1 MTVRNPAFARPGLA
15 CWFAIGALALMNSVG
30 NDAAAQQQAGPAWLV
45 TCDNREN
52 AKQLN
57 CTMVQVLSN
66 AQTAQRV
73 LSARIANEQGGER
86 LYLSLPHGLDL
97 PSGVS
102 LSIDGGPASKVEIK
116 TADANG
122 SYASLK
128 LGSDLVSAMK
138 AGNTLAVDM
147 VAVNGQPT
155 KLELSL
161 AGFNDAY
168 ALFSQAANRP

>member
-1 MTVRNPAFARPGLA
+1 MTKRSHVFPRSGLA
-15 CWFAIGALALMNSVG
+15 CCFVIGALALTDSTV
-30 NDAAAQQQAGPAWLV
+30 NDAAAQQQDGPAWLV
-45 TCDNREN
+45 TCNNREN

-57 CTMVQVLSN
+57 CSMVQVLSN
-66 AQTAQRV
+66 AQTAQRI
-73 LSARIANEQGGER
+73 LSARIASEQGGDQ

-102 LSIDGGPASKVEIK
+102 LSVDGGPVSKVEIK
-116 TADANG
+116 TADASG
-122 SYASLK
+122 SYASLA
-128 LGSDLVSAMK
+128 LGADLVSAMK
-138 AGNTLAVDM
+138 AGNKLAVDM

-168 ALFSQAANRP
+168 TLFSQTENRP